1 MASVKLDLPSR
12 PVPAY
17 IKPFQEFTKL
27 EAAGGILLLLCSAV
41 ALIWANSPASS
52 SYFALWETYMTVGV
66 GAFQINKPVLLWV
79 NDGLMAIFFFLVGL
93 EIKRELLDGE
103 LASPRQAALP
113 MAAALGGML
122 VPAGIYALLNAG
134 TPYIAG
140 WGVPMATD
148 IAFALGVLALLGKKA
163 PLSLKIFLSAL
174 AIVDDLGA
182 VLVIALFYT
191 EQISMTYLA
200 IGGTL
205 LAVSLMAN
213 RFGIRRTAVY
223 VVLGLGVWVMF
234 LKSGVHATVAG
245 VLLALT
251 IPVHTRVDVPLFLE
265 KGKLMMDHIRGGS
278 HQANGR
284 PSGDQRAA
292 IHGLEVLCKVSES
305 PLQRMEHALHG
316 WVAFGIMPIF
326 ALANAG
332 VALGGSGLGPIGDNT
347 ILIGVALGLM
357 LGKPIGVFAFT
368 WLSVRAG
375 VAVLPS
381 GLTWH
386 HIFGAACLAGI
397 GFTMALFIANLAF
410 SDATMLNS
418 AKIGILG
425 ASLLSGVVGWLW
437 LARLKPVPEEA

>member
-1 MASVKLDLPSR
+1 MRSIDLDLPRR

-17 IKPFQEFTKL
+17 IKPFHEFTKL
-27 EAAGGILLLLCSAV
+27 EAAGGLLLLLCSAV
-41 ALIWANSPASS
+41 ALIWANSPAAPG
-52 SYFALWETYMTVGV
+52 YFALWETYLNVSLGGFV
-66 GAFQINKPVLLWV
+66 INKPVLLWV

-93 EIKRELLDGE
+93 EIKRELLGGE

-122 VPAGIYALLNAG
+122 VPAGIYVLLNVG

-140 WGVPMATD
+140 WGIPMATD
-148 IAFALGVLALLGKKA
+148 IAFALGVLALLGKRA

-191 EQISMTYLA
+191 AEISFAYL
-200 IGGTL
+200 GTGLAL
-205 LAVSLMAN
+205 LGLSWLAN
-213 RFGIRRTAVY
+213 RLGIRRTAVY
-223 VVLGLGVWVMF
+223 VALGLGVWVMF

-251 IPVHTRVDVPLFLE
+251 IPVNTRVDVSLFLE
-265 KGKLMMDHIRGGS
+265 KGRMMMDLIRGGDTPPNG
-278 HQANGR
+278 QA
-284 PSGDQRAA
+284 SGDQRAA
-292 IHGLEVLCKVSES
+292 IQGLEVLCEGSES
-305 PLQRMEHALHG
+305 PLQRMERALHG

-326 ALANAG
+326 AFANAG
-332 VALGGSGLGPIGDNT
+332 VALGGGGLGPFGDNT

-368 WLSVRAG
+368 WAAVRTGIAI
-375 VAVLPS
+375 LPT
-381 GLTWH
+381 GLTWR
-386 HIFGAACLAGI
+386 HIFGVACIAGI

-410 SDATMLNS
+410 TDSAMLNS
-418 AKIGILG
+418 AKIGIMG
-425 ASLLSGVVGWLW
+425 ASLISGLLGWGI
-437 LARLKPVPEEA
+437 LAGLKPIKDAE

>member
-1 MASVKLDLPSR
+1 MRKIDLGIPSA
-12 PVPAY
+12 PAAAY
-17 IKPFQEFTKL
+17 VKPFHTFFQL
-27 EAAGGILLLLCSAV
+27 EAAGGIVLLLCAAV
-41 ALIWANSPASS
+41 ALVWANSPAAG
-52 SYFALWETYMTVGV
+52 SYLALWEAYLTVGV
-66 GAFQINKPVLLWV
+66 GSFAINKPVLLWI

-122 VPAGIYALLNAG
+122 APAGIYAAFNAG
-134 TPYIAG
+134 TPYSAG

-148 IAFALGVLALLGKKA
+148 IAFALGVLALLGKRA

-182 VLVIALFYT
+182 VLVIAIFYT
-191 EQISMTYLA
+191 AQISFSYL
-200 IGGTL
+200 GVGLGL
-205 LAVSLMAN
+205 LGVSWLAN
-213 RFGIRRTAVY
+213 RLGIRRTAVY

-265 KGKLMMDHIRGGS
+265 KGRAMLALIGGHGS
-278 HQANGR
+278 NKNGR
-284 PSGDQRAA
+284 PSSSQREA
-292 IHGLEVLCKVSES
+292 IQGLEVLCEGSES
-305 PLQRMEHALHG
+305 PLQRMERALHG

-332 VALGGSGLGPIGDNT
+332 VALGGGGMGPMGENT
-347 ILIGVALGLM
+347 ILIGVALGLVV
-357 LGKPIGVFAFT
+357 GKQVGVFGFA
-368 WLSVRAG
+368 WLAVRMG
-375 VAVLPS
+375 LAVMPA
-381 GLTWH
+381 GLTWQ
-386 HIFGAACLAGI
+386 HIYGAACLAGI

-410 SDATMLNS
+410 SDAAMLNS
-418 AKIGILG
+418 AKLGILG
-425 ASLLSGVVGWLW
+425 ASFVSGLLGWGL
-437 LARLKPVPEEA
+437 LARLKPVEEAH

>member
-1 MASVKLDLPSR
+1 MRKIDLGIPA
-12 PVPAY
+12 VPAAAY
-17 IKPFQEFTKL
+17 VKPFQKFFKL
-27 EAAGGILLLLCSAV
+27 EAAGGIILLICAAM
-41 ALIWANSPASS
+41 ALVWANSPAAG
-52 SYFALWETYMTVGV
+52 SYFALWEAYLTVGLGSFV
-66 GAFQINKPVLLWV
+66 INKPVLLWI

-122 VPAGIYALLNAG
+122 VPAGIYAAFNVG
-134 TPYIAG
+134 TPYSAG

-148 IAFALGVLALLGKKA
+148 IAFALGVLALLGKRA

-182 VLVIALFYT
+182 VLVIAVFYT
-191 EQISMTYLA
+191 AEI
-200 IGGTL
+200 
-205 LAVSLMAN
+205 SLMYLGVGLGLLGLSWLAN
-213 RFGIRRTAVY
+213 RLGIRRTAVY
-223 VVLGLGVWVMF
+223 VVLGLAVWVMF

-251 IPVHTRVDVPLFLE
+251 IPVHTRVDVGLFLE
-265 KGKLMMDHIRGGS
+265 KGRALLGMIGNGERTS
-278 HQANGR
+278 AGR
-284 PSGDQRAA
+284 PSSSQREA
-292 IHGLEVLCKVSES
+292 IQGLEVLCEGSES

-332 VALGGSGLGPIGDNT
+332 VVLGGSGQGPVMSNT
-347 ILIGVALGLM
+347 ILMGVALGLIV
-357 LGKPIGVFAFT
+357 GKQVGVFGFA
-368 WLSVRAG
+368 WLAVRMG
-375 VAVLPS
+375 LAVMPG
-381 GLTWH
+381 GLTWR
-386 HIFGAACLAGI
+386 HIYGAACLAGI

-418 AKIGILG
+418 AKLGILG
-425 ASLLSGVVGWLW
+425 ASLVSGLIGWGT
-437 LARLKPVPEEA
+437 LARLKPVDEAE